1 MKRKYIILNVAILF
15 VSLVSFMLV
24 SCLIVSN
31 VNKRNIKTEIS
42 NYLQIVVKAY
52 NGDNMADA
60 SSLLTNSINDVRVT
74 FIDADGNV
82 LYDTKKDE
90 IEENH
95 LDRPELKNLGN
106 VYFRY
111 SNSLGKRMVYVA
123 GFKDDIYIRVAIL
136 EASVVTIVN
145 YLVSYGFLAL
155 FIISIISF
163 ILMDNVSK
171 KAVIPLKT
179 EIKKI
184 SNIVGENVDNTSDD
198 IEVLSMQIDEIHSLI
213 DKKIFLLKSETA
225 KLNYIVDNMAQGLVI
240 INALNDVVL
249 INSKALN
256 ILDINNLEIVG
267 KPYLYL
273 IRDIKLQKIIEDVIN
288 NEKNVTYNFES
299 NGKHYLF
306 SINSMKNSFAS
317 YDNKNGVSIFMVDIT
332 NEKKLERV
340 KLDFFANA
348 SHELKSP
355 LTSIIGYQQMIE
367 EGIITDENEIKDATA
382 KTIKEANRMNQIII
396 EMLELSK
403 LEAKNNMET
412 KEVLSIKNT
421 TLDILSSL
429 IPNMHQKHIS
439 YKIIGDDFNVLI
451 SPTDLN
457 HLIRNLID
465 NAIKYNKENGT
476 IIIELNDNTISVSD
490 TGIGISKENISRIFE
505 RFYRVDKAKSKELG
519 GTGLGLAI
527 VKHIC
532 INNNLKIDVE
542 STLNE
547 GSKFSVKF

>member
-145 YLVSYGFLAL
+145 YLVGYGFLAL

-403 LEAKNNMET
+403 LEAKNNIKT

-439 YKIIGDDFNVLI
+439 YKIIGDDFNMLI

>member
-145 YLVSYGFLAL
+145 YLVGYGFLAL

-403 LEAKNNMET
+403 LEAKNNIKT

>member
-1 MKRKYIILNVAILF
+1 MKKKYIILNVAILF

-31 VNKRNIKTEIS
+31 VNKRNIKTEIN

-52 NGDNMADA
+52 NGNNRADV

-74 FIDADGNV
+74 FIDTNGNV

-95 LDRPELKNLGN
+95 LNRPELKNLGN

-145 YLVSYGFLAL
+145 YLVGYGFLAL

-184 SNIVGENVDNTSDD
+184 SNIVGENVDNNSDD

-225 KLNYIVDNMAQGLVI
+225 KLNYIVDNMTQGLVI

-273 IRDIKLQKIIEDVIN
+273 IRDIKLQEIIDEVIN
-288 NEKNVTYNFES
+288 NDKNITYNFES
-299 NGKHYLF
+299 NGKYYLF

-403 LEAKNNMET
+403 LEAKNDIKT

-439 YKIIGDDFNVLI
+439 YKIIGDDFNVFI
-451 SPTDLN
+451 ASTDLN

-465 NAIKYNKENGT
+465 NAIKYNKENGA
-476 IIIELNDNTISVSD
+476 IIIELKDNTISISD

-532 INNNLKIDVE
+532 INNNLKIKVE
-542 STLNE
+542 STPNE

>member
-31 VNKRNIKTEIS
+31 VNKRNIKTEIN
-42 NYLQIVVKAY
+42 NYLQIVLKAY

-74 FIDADGNV
+74 FIDTNGNV

-95 LDRPELKNLGN
+95 LDRPELKKLGN

-145 YLVSYGFLAL
+145 YLVGYGFLAL
-155 FIISIISF
+155 FLISIISF

-273 IRDIKLQKIIEDVIN
+273 IRDIKLQEIIDEVIN

-367 EGIITDENEIKDATA
+367 EGIITDENEIKDATV

-403 LEAKNNMET
+403 LEAKNDIKT

-439 YKIIGDDFNVLI
+439 YKIIGDDFNVFI
-451 SPTDLN
+451 APTDLN

-476 IIIELNDNTISVSD
+476 ITIKLNDNTISVLD

-542 STLNE
+542 STPGE

>member
-31 VNKRNIKTEIS
+31 VNKRNIKTEIN

-52 NGDNMADA
+52 DGDNMADA

-74 FIDADGNV
+74 FIDTDGNV

-90 IEENH
+90 IEDNH

-123 GFKDDIYIRVAIL
+123 GFKDNVYIRVAIL

-145 YLVSYGFLAL
+145 YLVGYGFLAL

-163 ILMDNVSK
+163 VLMDNVSK

-273 IRDIKLQKIIEDVIN
+273 IRDIKLQEIIDEVIN
-288 NEKNVTYNFES
+288 NDKNVTYNFES

-367 EGIITDENEIKDATA
+367 EGIITDENEIKDATT

-403 LEAKNNMET
+403 LEAKNNIEA

-421 TLDILSSL
+421 TLDILASL
-429 IPNMHQKHIS
+429 MPNMHQKHIS
-439 YKIIGDDFNVLI
+439 YKIIGNDFNVFI
-451 SPTDLN
+451 APTDLN

-476 IIIELNDNTISVSD
+476 ITIELNDNTFSASD

-532 INNNLKIDVE
+532 MNNNLKIDVE

-547 GSKFSVKF
+547 GSKFCVKF

>member
-31 VNKRNIKTEIS
+31 VNKRNIKTEIN

-52 NGDNMADA
+52 DGDNMADA

-74 FIDADGNV
+74 FIDTDGNV
-82 LYDTKKDE
+82 LHDTKKDE
-90 IEENH
+90 IEDNH

-123 GFKDDIYIRVAIL
+123 GFKDNVYIRVAIL

-145 YLVSYGFLAL
+145 YLVGYGFLAL

-163 ILMDNVSK
+163 VLMDNVSK

-273 IRDIKLQKIIEDVIN
+273 IRDIKLQEIIDEVIN
-288 NEKNVTYNFES
+288 NDKNVTYNFES

-367 EGIITDENEIKDATA
+367 EGIITDENEIKDATT

-403 LEAKNNMET
+403 LEAKNNIEA

-421 TLDILSSL
+421 TLDILASL
-429 IPNMHQKHIS
+429 MPNMHQKHIS
-439 YKIIGDDFNVLI
+439 YKIIGNDFNVFI
-451 SPTDLN
+451 APTDLN

-476 IIIELNDNTISVSD
+476 ITIELNDNTFSASD

-532 INNNLKIDVE
+532 MNNNLKIDVE

-547 GSKFSVKF
+547 GSKFCVKF

>member
-1 MKRKYIILNVAILF
+1 
-15 VSLVSFMLV
+15 
-24 SCLIVSN
+24 
-31 VNKRNIKTEIS
+31 
-42 NYLQIVVKAY
+42 
-52 NGDNMADA
+52 
-60 SSLLTNSINDVRVT
+60 
-74 FIDADGNV
+74 
-82 LYDTKKDE
+82 
-90 IEENH
+90 
-95 LDRPELKNLGN
+95 
-106 VYFRY
+106 
-111 SNSLGKRMVYVA
+111 MVYIA
-123 GFKDDIYIRVAIL
+123 GFKDNVYIRVAIL

-145 YLVSYGFLAL
+145 YLVGYGFLAL

-171 KAVIPLKT
+171 KAVIPLKA

-184 SNIVGENVDNTSDD
+184 SNIVGEDVNDTSDD

-225 KLNYIVDNMAQGLVI
+225 KLNYIVDNMTQGLVI

-267 KPYLYL
+267 KPYIYL
-273 IRDIKLQKIIEDVIN
+273 IRDIKLQEIIEDVIN
-288 NEKNVTYNFES
+288 NDKNITYNFEG
-299 NGKHYLF
+299 NGKNYLF
-306 SINSMKNSFAS
+306 SINAMKNSFAS

-332 NEKKLERV
+332 AQKKLERV

-367 EGIITDENEIKDATA
+367 EGIITDENEIKDATI

-403 LEAKNNMET
+403 LEAKNET
-412 KEVLSIKNT
+412 ECKEVLSIKNV

-429 IPNMHQKHIS
+429 MPNMLQKHIT
-439 YKIIGDDFNVLI
+439 YKIIGEDFDVFI
-451 SPTDLN
+451 SFTDLN

-476 IIIELNDNTISVSD
+476 IIIELKDNTISVADS
-490 TGIGISKENISRIFE
+490 GIGISKEDISRIFE

-542 STLNE
+542 STINE
-547 GSKFSVKF
+547 GSKFVVKF

>member
-145 YLVSYGFLAL
+145 YLVGYGFLAL

-273 IRDIKLQKIIEDVIN
+273 IRDIKLQEIIEDVIN

>member
-1 MKRKYIILNVAILF
+1 MKKKYIILNVAILF

-31 VNKRNIKTEIS
+31 VNKRNIKTEIN

-52 NGDNMADA
+52 NGNNMADV

-74 FIDADGNV
+74 FIDTNGNV

-95 LDRPELKNLGN
+95 LNRPELKNLGN

-145 YLVSYGFLAL
+145 YLVGYGFLAL

-184 SNIVGENVDNTSDD
+184 SNIVGENVDNNSDD

-225 KLNYIVDNMAQGLVI
+225 KLNYIVDNMTQGLVI

-273 IRDIKLQKIIEDVIN
+273 IRDIKLQEIIDEVIN
-288 NEKNVTYNFES
+288 NDKNITYNFES
-299 NGKHYLF
+299 NGKYYLF

-403 LEAKNNMET
+403 LEAKNDIKT

-439 YKIIGDDFNVLI
+439 YKIIGDDFNVFI
-451 SPTDLN
+451 ASTDLN

-465 NAIKYNKENGT
+465 NAIKYNKENGA
-476 IIIELNDNTISVSD
+476 IIIELKDNTISISD

-532 INNNLKIDVE
+532 INNNLKIKVE
-542 STLNE
+542 STPNE

>member
-31 VNKRNIKTEIS
+31 VNKRNIKTEIN
-42 NYLQIVVKAY
+42 NYLQIVLKAY

-74 FIDADGNV
+74 FIDTNGNV

-95 LDRPELKNLGN
+95 LDRPELKKLGN

-145 YLVSYGFLAL
+145 YLVGYGFLAL

-225 KLNYIVDNMAQGLVI
+225 KLNYIVDNMTQGLVI

-273 IRDIKLQKIIEDVIN
+273 IRDIKLQEIIDEVIN
-288 NEKNVTYNFES
+288 NDKNITYNFES
-299 NGKHYLF
+299 NGKYYLF

-340 KLDFFANA
+340 KLDFFANT

-367 EGIITDENEIKDATA
+367 EGIITDENEIKDATV

-403 LEAKNNMET
+403 LEAKNDIKT

-439 YKIIGDDFNVLI
+439 YKIIGDDFNVFI
-451 SPTDLN
+451 APTDLN

-476 IIIELNDNTISVSD
+476 ITIKLNDNTISVLD

-542 STLNE
+542 STPGE

>member
-1 MKRKYIILNVAILF
+1 MKKKYIILNVAILF

-31 VNKRNIKTEIS
+31 VNKRNIKTEIN

-52 NGDNMADA
+52 NGNNMADV

-74 FIDADGNV
+74 FIDTNGNV

-95 LDRPELKNLGN
+95 LNRPELKNLGN

-145 YLVSYGFLAL
+145 YLVGYGFLAL

-184 SNIVGENVDNTSDD
+184 SNIVGENVDNNSDD

-225 KLNYIVDNMAQGLVI
+225 KLNYIVDNMTQGLVI

-273 IRDIKLQKIIEDVIN
+273 IRDIKLQEIIDEVIN
-288 NEKNVTYNFES
+288 NDKNITYNFES
-299 NGKHYLF
+299 NGKYYLF

-403 LEAKNNMET
+403 LEAKNDIKT

-439 YKIIGDDFNVLI
+439 YKIIGDDFNVFI
-451 SPTDLN
+451 ASTDLN

-465 NAIKYNKENGT
+465 NAIKYDKENGA
-476 IIIELNDNTISVSD
+476 IIIELKDNTISISD

-532 INNNLKIDVE
+532 INNNLKIKVE
-542 STLNE
+542 STPNE

>member
-145 YLVSYGFLAL
+145 YLVGYGFLAL

>member
-1 MKRKYIILNVAILF
+1 
-15 VSLVSFMLV
+15 
-24 SCLIVSN
+24 
-31 VNKRNIKTEIS
+31 
-42 NYLQIVVKAY
+42 
-52 NGDNMADA
+52 
-60 SSLLTNSINDVRVT
+60 
-74 FIDADGNV
+74 
-82 LYDTKKDE
+82 
-90 IEENH
+90 
-95 LDRPELKNLGN
+95 
-106 VYFRY
+106 
-111 SNSLGKRMVYVA
+111 
-123 GFKDDIYIRVAIL
+123 
-136 EASVVTIVN
+136 
-145 YLVSYGFLAL
+145 
-155 FIISIISF
+155 
-163 ILMDNVSK
+163 
-171 KAVIPLKT
+171 
-179 EIKKI
+179 
-184 SNIVGENVDNTSDD
+184 
-198 IEVLSMQIDEIHSLI
+198 MQIDEIHSLI

-273 IRDIKLQKIIEDVIN
+273 IRDIKLQEIIEDVIN
-288 NEKNVTYNFES
+288 NDKNVTYNFES
-299 NGKHYLF
+299 NGKNYLF

-367 EGIITDENEIKDATA
+367 EGIITDENEIKDATV

-403 LEAKNNMET
+403 LEAKNDIKA
-412 KEVLSIKNT
+412 KEVLSIKNA

-429 IPNMHQKHIS
+429 MPNMHQKHIN
-439 YKIIGDDFNVLI
+439 YKIIGDDFNVFI
-451 SPTDLN
+451 APTDLN

-476 IIIELNDNTISVSD
+476 ITIELKDNTISVSD

>member
-1 MKRKYIILNVAILF
+1 MKKKYIILNVAILF

-31 VNKRNIKTEIS
+31 VNKRNIKTEIN

-52 NGDNMADA
+52 NGNNMADV

-74 FIDADGNV
+74 FIDTNGNV

-95 LDRPELKNLGN
+95 LNRPELKNLGN

-145 YLVSYGFLAL
+145 YLVGYGFLAL

-184 SNIVGENVDNTSDD
+184 SNIVGENVDNNSDD

-225 KLNYIVDNMAQGLVI
+225 KLNYIVDNMTQGLVI

-273 IRDIKLQKIIEDVIN
+273 IRDIKLQEMIDEVIN
-288 NEKNVTYNFES
+288 NDKNITYNFES
-299 NGKHYLF
+299 NGKYYLF

-367 EGIITDENEIKDATA
+367 EGIITDENENKDATA

-403 LEAKNNMET
+403 LEAKNDIKT

-439 YKIIGDDFNVLI
+439 YKIIGDDFNVFI
-451 SPTDLN
+451 ASTDLN

-465 NAIKYNKENGT
+465 NAIKYNKENGA
-476 IIIELNDNTISVSD
+476 IIIELKDNTISISD

-532 INNNLKIDVE
+532 INNNLKIKVE
-542 STLNE
+542 STPNE

>member
-52 NGDNMADA
+52 NGGNMADA

-90 IEENH
+90 IEGNH

-145 YLVSYGFLAL
+145 YLVGYGFLAL

-163 ILMDNVSK
+163 ALMDNVSK

-403 LEAKNNMET
+403 LEAKNDIKT

-439 YKIIGDDFNVLI
+439 YKIIGDDFNVFI
-451 SPTDLN
+451 ASTDLN

-465 NAIKYNKENGT
+465 NAIKYNKENGA
-476 IIIELNDNTISVSD
+476 IIIELKDNTISISD

-532 INNNLKIDVE
+532 INNNLKIKVE
-542 STLNE
+542 STPNE

>member
-31 VNKRNIKTEIS
+31 VNKRNIKTEIN

-52 NGDNMADA
+52 DGDNMADA

-74 FIDADGNV
+74 FIDTDGNV

-90 IEENH
+90 IEDNH

-123 GFKDDIYIRVAIL
+123 GFKDNVYIRVAIL

-145 YLVSYGFLAL
+145 YLVGYGFLAL

-163 ILMDNVSK
+163 VLMDNVSK

-273 IRDIKLQKIIEDVIN
+273 IRDIKLQEIIDEVIN
-288 NEKNVTYNFES
+288 NDKNVTYNFES

-367 EGIITDENEIKDATA
+367 EGIITDENEIKDATT

-403 LEAKNNMET
+403 LEAKNNIEA

-421 TLDILSSL
+421 TLDILASL
-429 IPNMHQKHIS
+429 MPNMHQKHIS
-439 YKIIGDDFNVLI
+439 YKIIGNDFNVFI
-451 SPTDLN
+451 APTDLN

-476 IIIELNDNTISVSD
+476 ITIELNDNTFSVSD

-532 INNNLKIDVE
+532 MNNNLKIDVE
-542 STLNE
+542 SALNE
-547 GSKFSVKF
+547 GSKFCVKF